1 MVAEIKNNQAAW
13 LPGKDQQLE
22 VGPGP
27 DQNNPAEGEVI
38 VKVAAIAINPSEWK
52 MQDYMYLPLTLPHVL
67 GSDFSGTVVKV
78 GAGVSRVKPGDRVI
92 G

>member
-1 MVAEIKNNQAAW
+1 MVADIQNNQAAW
-13 LPGKDQQLE
+13 LPGKDQQLV

-27 DQNNPAEGEVI
+27 DQSNPTEGEVI
-38 VKVAAIAINPSEWK
+38 AKVSAIAINPSEWK
-52 MQDYMYLPLTLPHVL
+52 LQDWMYLPLELPHVM

-78 GAGVSRVKPGDRVI
+78 GAGVTRVKPGDRII